1 MKCSFGISNKTFD
14 GRKIRLLE
22 NLIMT
27 WKNQIQ
33 TAIKYDR
40 DLSKK
45 KYYLLPN
52 IEIEF
57 WIRRA
62 ENLQG
67 IRSQVS
73 EKKAR
78 HLRFKPN

>member
-1 MKCSFGISNKTFD
+1 MFIDNKCLYIISNKTFD

-22 NLIMT
+22 NLLMT

-33 TAIKYDR
+33 TSINYDR
-40 DLSKK
+40 DISNNKSF
-45 KYYLLPN
+45 LLPN

-57 WIRRA
+57 WIKRA

-67 IRSQVS
+67 IKKQV
-73 EKKAR
+73 
-78 HLRFKPN
+78 